1 MEKEPSLQ
9 LRSIGQV
16 VQGRNRP
23 GSPRPGA
30 NALEGEQAV
39 IEIDTAWAG
48 ALEGIEEFS
57 HIWVVWWLDLSPAGK
72 DAGPLRIRPEG
83 REEMPLRGIFAT
95 RSPRRPNPI
104 AITAVRLLERQGARL
119 RVQGLDACQ
128 GTPILDLKP
137 YLLRGDLIPE
147 ATMPAWLEQLWRIHD
162 EESED

>member
-1 MEKEPSLQ
+1 MEKDPSLQ
-9 LRSIGQV
+9 LRSIGRV
-16 VQGRNRP
+16 VQGRTRP
-23 GSPRPGA
+23 GTPRTEP
-30 NALEGEQAV
+30 NDLEGEQAV
-39 IEIDTAWAG
+39 IEIDMAWAG

-57 HIWVVWWLDLSPAGK
+57 HIWVVWWLNLSSAGK
-72 DAGPLRIRPEG
+72 ALNSLQVRPEG

-104 AITAVRLLERQGARL
+104 AITPVRLLERQGARL
-119 RVQGLDACQ
+119 HVQGLDAYQ

-147 ATMPAWLEQLWRIHD
+147 ATMPAWVEQLWRIHD